1 MHLQH
6 HTIEQSTYSQ
16 LPWRRQEARRNAAI
30 TVNNSTTVAEEVP
43 NGTMSDVETL
53 SSLHETGEEV
63 SVSNAPQT
71 EASLDSI
78 IDNNENDYVDNMEPE
93 ETGYLDRRIDSLS
106 EELNN
111 LIKESQQKRDMWD
124 KRKSL
129 SPGELALVEE
139 SGVS

>member
-1 MHLQH
+1 
-6 HTIEQSTYSQ
+6 
-16 LPWRRQEARRNAAI
+16 
-30 TVNNSTTVAEEVP
+30 
-43 NGTMSDVETL
+43 MSDVETL

-63 SVSNAPQT
+63 SVSNVPQT

-78 IDNNENDYVDNMEPE
+78 IDNNENDYMDNMEPE

-111 LIKESQQKRDMWD
+111 LIKESQRKRDMWD